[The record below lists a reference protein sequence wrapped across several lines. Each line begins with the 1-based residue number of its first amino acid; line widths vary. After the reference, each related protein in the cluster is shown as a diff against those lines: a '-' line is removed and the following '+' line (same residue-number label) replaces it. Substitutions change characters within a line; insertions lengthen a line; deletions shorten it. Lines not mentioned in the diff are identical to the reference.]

1 MRFTALHDCSFPA
14 AACRS
19 LEEGLPVSLG
29 SAKTPNRVDIPE
41 PISMPARV
49 GLGLAT
55 PRFGVA
61 RRAQACGEIPRLSW
75 GKTTDAVRETLEQR
89 PPLEGQALVLSL
101 RELAIKFVSFR
112 GLLQMAAFSSPR
124 PWTHFPQ
131 TPRAPGKSVNP
142 KATQGLPTPQCRPAF
157 REQPSPGP
165 PYDPLKWEP
174 RPCPARAQLR
184 ACPSLP
190 ARAFSKLT
198 SPRHFKSKNN
208 DVLKTRLKAVL
219 FHKSLCVTSP
229 PLAYSKGPLE
239 ALFLSGFLKII

>member
-142 KATQGLPTPQCRPAF
+142 KATQGSSNPAVPPCLQGAAISQPALRSPQVGTETLPCPRPAP
-157 REQPSPGP
+157 RM
-165 PYDPLKWEP
+165 PLAP
-174 RPCPARAQLR
+174 R
-184 ACPSLP
+184 
-190 ARAFSKLT
+190 
-198 SPRHFKSKNN
+198 
-208 DVLKTRLKAVL
+208 TRLFKVNFTA
-219 FHKSLCVTSP
+219 SL
-229 PLAYSKGPLE
+229 
-239 ALFLSGFLKII
+239 

>member
-1 MRFTALHDCSFPA
+1 M
-14 AACRS
+14 
-19 LEEGLPVSLG
+19 GLG
-29 SAKTPNRVDIPE
+29 SAKTPTRVDIPE

-49 GLGLAT
+49 GLGLTT

-89 PPLEGQALVLSL
+89 PPLEGQALVFNL
-101 RELAIKFVSFR
+101 RGPFIKFVSFR
-112 GLLQMAAFSSPR
+112 GLLQMAAFSCPR

-131 TPRAPGKSVNP
+131 TPRAPGKSVNT

-157 REQPSPGP
+157 REQPTPGP
-165 PYDPLKWEP
+165 PYHPLRWKP
-174 RPCPARAQLR
+174 RPGPARVQLR

-198 SPRHFKSKNN
+198 PLRHFKSKNN

-229 PLAYSKGPLE
+229 PLAYSKGSLE
-239 ALFLSGFLKII
+239 ALFLSGFLKVIWI